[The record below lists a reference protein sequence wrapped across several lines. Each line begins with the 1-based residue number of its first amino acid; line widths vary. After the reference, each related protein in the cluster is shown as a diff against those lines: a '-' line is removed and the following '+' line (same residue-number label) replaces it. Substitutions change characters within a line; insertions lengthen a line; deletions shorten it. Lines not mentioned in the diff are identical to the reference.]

1 MFAEPTLANRLAFAK
16 VPVRSVPH
24 RDFQF
29 LGLSTPHASDRQ
41 SIATVNATFPKRGDV
56 DHG

>member
-1 MFAEPTLANRLAFAK
+1 MFAEPSLANRLAFAK

-29 LGLSTPHASDRQ
+29 QGLSTPHASDRQ
-41 SIATVNATFPKRGDV
+41 SIATVNVTFPNHGDF
-56 DHG
+56 DNG